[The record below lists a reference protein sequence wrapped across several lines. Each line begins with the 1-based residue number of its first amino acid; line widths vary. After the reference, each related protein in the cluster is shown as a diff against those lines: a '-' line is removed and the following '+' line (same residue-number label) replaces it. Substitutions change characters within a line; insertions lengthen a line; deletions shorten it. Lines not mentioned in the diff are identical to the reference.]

1 MQKKFNQK
9 MICDFLSDSISTQTF
24 RLRKKISYQ
33 ISETNYI
40 TQISMGAFAG
50 TPIATWFTNI
60 VEAEE

>member
-1 MQKKFNQK
+1 
-9 MICDFLSDSISTQTF
+9 
-24 RLRKKISYQ
+24 LRKKISYQ